1 MNTRR
6 LTTSKVLKIVGNIV
20 FYLLLALLIT
30 FSFATMKLKSA
41 NDIAS
46 IFGRGFMTV
55 LTPSMDGDREDS
67 FTTEDI
73 IFVRIFEDKDPD
85 AINEGD
91 IVVFYKLDLNDDAP
105 GTTPGFVTH
114 RVHDTLIV
122 DGNKYFITKGDANA
136 EADSIA
142 LSVDDI
148 LAVYTSKWV
157 GAGNVLKYLQT
168 STGFALA
175 VIIPVALMFM
185 IQGVFLVRNII
196 RLNKEKVVE
205 HLESEK
211 EAQLKAL
218 EAEKENMRQQIL
230 EELKAQQE
238 KKS

>member
-6 LTTSKVLKIVGNIV
+6 INTLKVFKIVGNIV
-20 FYLLLALLIT
+20 FYLILALLIT

-46 IFGRGFMTV
+46 VFGRGFMTV

-67 FTTEDI
+67 FTTDDI
-73 IFVRIFEDKDPD
+73 IFVSIFEDKDPE
-85 AINEGD
+85 AIQIGD

-114 RVHDTLIV
+114 RVDSTLIV

-211 EAQLKAL
+211 EAQFKAL
-218 EAEKENMRQQIL
+218 EAEKEKMRQQII
-230 EELKAQQE
+230 EELKAQEE

>member
-1 MNTRR
+1 ME
-6 LTTSKVLKIVGNIV
+6 
-20 FYLLLALLIT
+20 
-30 FSFATMKLKSA
+30 
-41 NDIAS
+41 
-46 IFGRGFMTV
+46 
-55 LTPSMDGDREDS
+55 GDLEDS

-73 IFVRIFEDKDPD
+73 IFVRIFDSNNPED
-85 AINEGD
+85 IEVGD

-122 DGNKYFITKGDANA
+122 DGNTYFITKGDANA

-157 GAGNVLKYLQT
+157 GAGSVLKYLQT
-168 STGFALA
+168 STGFAVA

-218 EAEKENMRQQIL
+218 ELEKEKIRQQIL
-230 EELKAQQE
+230 EELKAQEE

>member
-6 LTTSKVLKIVGNIV
+6 FNTSKVLKIIGNVV
-20 FYLLLALLIT
+20 FYLVLALLIT

-41 NDIAS
+41 NDIAN

-55 LTPSMDGDREDS
+55 LTPSMEGDLEDS

-73 IFVRIFEDKDPD
+73 IFVRIFDSNDPED
-85 AINEGD
+85 IEVGD

-122 DGNKYFITKGDANA
+122 DGNTYFITKGDANA

-157 GAGNVLKYLQT
+157 GAGSVLKYLQT
-168 STGFALA
+168 STGFAVA

-218 EAEKENMRQQIL
+218 ELEKEKIRQQIL
-230 EELKAQQE
+230 EELKAQEE

>member
-6 LTTSKVLKIVGNIV
+6 FNTSKVLKIIGNVV
-20 FYLLLALLIT
+20 FYLVLALLIT

-41 NDIAS
+41 NDIAN

-55 LTPSMDGDREDS
+55 LTPSMEGDLEDS

-73 IFVRIFEDKDPD
+73 IFVRIFDSNDPED
-85 AINEGD
+85 IEVGD

-122 DGNKYFITKGDANA
+122 DGNTYFITKGDANT

-157 GAGNVLKYLQT
+157 GAGSVLKYLQT
-168 STGFALA
+168 STGFAVA

-218 EAEKENMRQQIL
+218 ELEKEKIRQQIL
-230 EELKAQQE
+230 EELKAQEE